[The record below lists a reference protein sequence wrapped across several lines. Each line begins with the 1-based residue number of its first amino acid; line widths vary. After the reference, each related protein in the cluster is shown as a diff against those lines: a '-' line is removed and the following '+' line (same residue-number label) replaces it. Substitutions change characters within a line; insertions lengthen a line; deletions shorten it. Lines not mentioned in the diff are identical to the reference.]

1 MQVVRNI
8 AEVVTCADKR
18 GTTPASI
25 PDAAIVWLDDRI
37 VWVGGERDLPPEFL
51 EAAVVDAERRL
62 LVPGLVDC
70 HTHVCFGG
78 WRADEFEQRSR
89 GAGYLE
95 IARAGGGIMRTVAQT
110 RAATDDELL
119 ELVLERLA
127 AMARL
132 GVTTAECKSGYGL
145 STRDEIR
152 ILEVYKRAA
161 GLQPVRLVSTFL
173 GAHVVPTEYKGRRQ
187 AYVDLICEEM
197 IPALAEKRLATFCDV
212 FVEEGAFSVDEAR
225 RIFRVAARHDLRPK
239 LHVDQLS
246 DGRGAALA
254 AEVSAVSA
262 DHLEYSNRD
271 GMLRMIERNVVPVTL
286 PIASLYLR
294 QKPMDARMWI
304 ELGAE
309 VAVATDLNPGSAPTY
324 HLPLAMTL
332 ACAMNGL
339 TPREALHG
347 ATRVA
352 ARALGKDVEIGSLE
366 PGKKADFIL
375 VDAPSVNH
383 WVYHFRPNQVTAAW
397 IDGNRVW

>member
-1 MQVVRNI
+1 
-8 AEVVTCADKR
+8 
-18 GTTPASI
+18 
-25 PDAAIVWLDDRI
+25 
-37 VWVGGERDLPPEFL
+37 
-51 EAAVVDAERRL
+51 
-62 LVPGLVDC
+62 VPGLVDC

-324 HLPLAMTL
+324 HLPLAMML